1 MVMISEKD
9 SMDYMV
15 TEQHTWQ
22 LLREPIYRLRRASNS
37 PTFASREIIPESEA
51 DQLALERNT
60 LVVKRCFT
68 WIVLESP
75 DDWESIADDEVPTH
89 LHLVWFPRPT
99 CLLEEH
105 LKKCALKAQINSHY
119 RRREHAPFISP
130 PQRKVGRPPK
140 PASERPRRTQLT
152 EYNRFMKLAMQQ
164 IKDETLSTR
173 DKMKKVGE
181 MWQKHKLEAQQRG

>member
-1 MVMISEKD
+1 
-9 SMDYMV
+9 MDYVV
-15 TEQHTWQ
+15 TEQHIWQ
-22 LLREPIYRLRRASNS
+22 LLREPIYRLRRALNS
-37 PTFASREIIPESEA
+37 PTFVSREVIPESEL

-60 LVVKRCFT
+60 LVVKRGCT

-75 DDWESIADDEVPTH
+75 DDWESLTDDETPMH
-89 LHLVWFPRPT
+89 LHLVWFLRPA

-105 LKKCALKAQINSHY
+105 LKKCAHTTQVHSHY
-119 RRREHAPFISP
+119 RRREHISFTQ

-140 PASERPRRTQLT
+140 PVTPNTRPRRTQLT

-181 MWQKHKLEAQQRG
+181 MWQKHKLEMQQHG